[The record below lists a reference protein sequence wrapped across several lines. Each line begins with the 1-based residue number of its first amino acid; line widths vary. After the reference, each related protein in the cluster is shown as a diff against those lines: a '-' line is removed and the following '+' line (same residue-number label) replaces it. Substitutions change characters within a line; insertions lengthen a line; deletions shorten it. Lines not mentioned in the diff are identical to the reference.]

1 MQLEWGGVFRPRKQN
16 PFFVAGQV
24 LAAWSWARWVLGAP
38 GAEPLLINLDETGV
52 PLWMG
57 DVQGNI
63 IRQRG
68 S

>member
-1 MQLEWGGVFRPRKQN
+1 MGWRFPASKTK

>member
-1 MQLEWGGVFRPRKQN
+1 M
-16 PFFVAGQV
+16 